1 MNETHEPSYYEIA
14 LTNRQVLVAFVFL
27 LLSVLGAFIGGVW
40 LGRGSPERPDL
51 STVIAAEAP
60 SDLDAVEELSFF
72 SEEGNEGRPA
82 RNPSRPDLGRE
93 NADRQPPPRQESR
106 DERPADDSP
115 PAEEP
120 PPPAP
125 QPSAP
130 PPEPPQQVTE
140 PPPPTA
146 PPPTAPP
153 PPPPTVTQSD
163 SGAGDGG
170 PGFVI
175 QVFSGRDEA
184 QAQQVLQRLKGDGQR
199 AFLSPVKVGSLTMY
213 RVRVGVFRDRA
224 AADRV
229 ANAIRTTHKLDTWIT
244 AVDN

>member
-14 LTNRQVLVAFVFL
+14 LTNRQVLVAFVVL
-27 LLSVLGAFIGGVW
+27 LLSVLGAFVGGVW

-51 STVIAAEAP
+51 STVIAAETP

-72 SEEGNEGRPA
+72 SNDEAEDERPNTP
-82 RNPSRPDLGRE
+82 RRPDLGRGDE
-93 NADRQPPPRQESR
+93 RPEADPPPQQAAPPPPRAASPPPPEAPPQAAEPEPVAPPPPRQ
-106 DERPADDSP
+106 A
-115 PAEEP
+115 AP
-120 PPPAP
+120 PPPRQA
-125 QPSAP
+125 A
-130 PPEPPQQVTE
+130 
-140 PPPPTA
+140 
-146 PPPTAPP
+146 P
-153 PPPPTVTQSD
+153 PPPPTVTQSTP
-163 SGAGDGG
+163 GATGGGG

-224 AADRV
+224 SADKV
-229 ANAIRTTHKLDTWIT
+229 ATAIRTTHKLDTWIT